1 MAGKFISMRN
11 LKFLVY
17 EVFDAV
23 SLTKAPYYSLHNQK
37 AFDMVLDASMRIA
50 QKMLYPLFE
59 EMDRKAPYLEDGT
72 VKVHPQVRAIM
83 KEYGEGGWIGA
94 TFPES
99 WDGQQLPGVLHCAC
113 QLIKC
118 SANYSAGVYA
128 GLTSG
133 AARLIWSFASKQLQ
147 QTYLPNMMSG
157 KWQGTMALTEPQAG
171 SSLSDLTT
179 TAYPT
184 DQGYYRLKGTK
195 VFISAG
201 DHDGADNVVHML
213 IGRIEGAPKGV
224 KGISLFLVPKKRVE
238 AGGKLVPNDVAVS
251 QVFHK
256 MGYRGAPITELS
268 FGDKDECRAYLV
280 GEPNR
285 GLGYMFQMMNEAR
298 IGVGLG
304 AAAIASGAYYAA
316 LEYCQTRPQ
325 GRKLGQ
331 KDPASPQIP
340 IIEHAD
346 VRRMLLFQR
355 AVVEGSEGLLMQCA
369 LYEDML
375 HIAPKEEHEKY
386 ELLLDLMTPMA
397 KSYPSEMAILSTSQ
411 AIQCLGGYGY
421 CEDFPVEQHFRD
433 CRIHPIHE
441 GTTGIQGMDL
451 LGRKVVMKDGKAF
464 MLFLQEARATLAQA
478 EGLAPIA
485 PLCQQLEAALK
496 TLEQVTAKLAGSAVT
511 KGAEIFLADATLYLE
526 MFGIIAIAWQWLKQ
540 AVVAQKA
547 LDGKAKAAD
556 HNFYQ
561 GKRVTADYF
570 FAYELP
576 KIGYLVQRLTDNN
589 PLTVKME
596 TSFFND

>member
-11 LKFLVY
+11 LKFLLY
-17 EVFDAV
+17 EVFDTVA
-23 SLTKAPYYSLHNQK
+23 LTKAPYYQQHNQK
-37 AFDMVLDASMRIA
+37 AFDLVLDAANKIA
-50 QKMLYPLFE
+50 QKKFYPLFE
-59 EMDRKAPYLEDGT
+59 EMDRKPPYLENGQ
-72 VKVHPQVRAIM
+72 VKVHPAVRDIM
-83 KEYGEGGWIGA
+83 LEAGDGGWIGA
-94 TFPES
+94 AFPEA
-99 WDGQQLPGVLHCAC
+99 WGGEQLPHILHCAC
-113 QLIKC
+113 HLIT
-118 SANYSAGVYA
+118 SAANYSAGVYA
-128 GLTSG
+128 ELTSG
-133 AARLIWSFASKQLQ
+133 AARLIHSFASDDLKKK
-147 QTYLPNMMSG
+147 YLPNMMAG

-171 SSLSDLTT
+171 SSLSDITT

-201 DHDGADNVVHML
+201 DHDGVDNVVHML
-213 IGRIEGAPKGV
+213 LGRIEGAPAGV
-224 KGISLFLVPKKRVE
+224 KGISLFLVPKLRVE
-238 AGGKLVPNDVAVS
+238 GATLVPNDVNVS

-268 FGDKDECRAYLV
+268 FGDKDACRAFLV

-285 GLGYMFQMMNEAR
+285 GLAYMFQMMNGAR

-304 AAAIASGAYYAA
+304 ATAIASAAYYAS
-316 LEYCQTRPQ
+316 LEYCKTRPQ

-331 KDPASPQIP
+331 KDPKTPQVA

-346 VRRMLLFQR
+346 IRRMLLFQR
-355 AVVEGSEGLLMQCA
+355 AVVEGSESLLMQCA
-369 LYEDML
+369 LYEDTMYCR
-375 HIAPKEEHEKY
+375 PREEHEKY
-386 ELLLDLMTPMA
+386 ELLLDLLTPMA
-397 KSYPSEMAILSTSQ
+397 KTYPSEMAILSTSQ

-464 MLFLQEARATLAQA
+464 MLFLEEAQATLAQA
-478 EGLAPIA
+478 QGLASVE
-485 PLCQQLEAALK
+485 PLCRQFEAALK
-496 TLEQVTAKLAGSAVT
+496 SLAQLTAQLAGSAAT
-511 KGAEIFLADATLYLE
+511 RGAEVYLADATLYLE

-540 AVVAQKA
+540 AVTAQKA

-556 HNFYQ
+556 QNFYQ
-561 GKRVTADYF
+561 GKLVTANYF

-576 KIGYLVQRLTDNN
+576 KIGYLVQRLTDGN
-589 PLTVKME
+589 PLTVTME
-596 TSFFND
+596 SGFFND

>member
-1 MAGKFISMRN
+1 MAGKFISIRN
-11 LKFLVY
+11 LKFLLY
-17 EVFDAV
+17 EVFDTVA
-23 SLTKAPYYSLHNQK
+23 LTKAPYYQQHNQK
-37 AFDMVLDASMRIA
+37 AFDLVLDAANKIA
-50 QKMLYPLFE
+50 QKKFYPLFE
-59 EMDRKAPYLEDGT
+59 EMDRKPPYLENGQ
-72 VKVHPQVRAIM
+72 VKVHPAVREIM
-83 KEYGEGGWIGA
+83 LEAGDGGWIGA
-94 TFPES
+94 AFPEA
-99 WDGQQLPGVLHCAC
+99 WGGEQLPHIVHCAC
-113 QLIKC
+113 HLIT
-118 SANYSAGVYA
+118 SAANYSAGVYSE
-128 GLTSG
+128 LTSG
-133 AARLIWSFASKQLQ
+133 AARLIYSFASDDLKQK
-147 QTYLPNMMSG
+147 YLPNMMAG

-171 SSLSDLTT
+171 SSLSDITT

-213 IGRIEGAPKGV
+213 LGRIEGAPAGV
-224 KGISLFLVPKKRVE
+224 KGISLFLVPKLRVE
-238 AGGKLVPNDVAVS
+238 GAQLVSNDVAVS

-268 FGDKDECRAYLV
+268 FGDKDACRAFLV

-285 GLGYMFQMMNEAR
+285 GLGYMFQMMNGAR

-304 AAAIASGAYYAA
+304 AAAIASAAYYAS
-316 LEYCQTRPQ
+316 LEYCKTRPQ

-331 KDPASPQIP
+331 KDPKAPQVA

-346 VRRMLLFQR
+346 IRRMLLFQR
-355 AVVEGSEGLLMQCA
+355 AVVEGSESLLMQCA
-369 LYEDML
+369 LYEDTMYCR
-375 HIAPKEEHEKY
+375 PREEHEKY
-386 ELLLDLMTPMA
+386 ELLLDLLTPMA

-464 MLFLQEARATLAQA
+464 MLFLEEAQATLAQA
-478 EGLAPIA
+478 QGLAA
-485 PLCQQLEAALK
+485 VEPLCRQFEAALK
-496 TLEQVTAKLAGSAVT
+496 TLAQLTAQLAGSAAT
-511 KGAEIFLADATLYLE
+511 RGAEVFLADATLYLE

-540 AVVAQKA
+540 ASVAQKA

-556 HNFYQ
+556 QNFYQ
-561 GKRVTADYF
+561 GKLVTANYF

-596 TSFFND
+596 SSFFND

>member
-11 LKFLVY
+11 LKFLLY
-17 EVFDAV
+17 EVFDTVA
-23 SLTKAPYYSLHNQK
+23 LTKAPYYQQHNQK
-37 AFDMVLDASMRIA
+37 AFDLVLDAANKIA
-50 QKMLYPLFE
+50 QKKFYPLFE
-59 EMDRKAPYLEDGT
+59 EMDRKPPYLENGQ
-72 VKVHPQVRAIM
+72 VKVHSAVRDIM
-83 KEYGEGGWIGA
+83 LEAGDGGWIGA
-94 TFPES
+94 AFPEA
-99 WDGQQLPGVLHCAC
+99 WGGEQLPHIVHCAC
-113 QLIKC
+113 HLIT
-118 SANYSAGVYA
+118 SAANYSAGVYA
-128 GLTSG
+128 ELTSG
-133 AARLIWSFASKQLQ
+133 AARLIWSFASKELQ
-147 QTYLPNMMSG
+147 EAYLPNMMAG

-171 SSLSDLTT
+171 SSLSDITT

-213 IGRIEGAPKGV
+213 LGRIEGAPAGV
-224 KGISLFLVPKKRVE
+224 KGISLFLVPKLRVE
-238 AGGKLVPNDVAVS
+238 GAKLVPNDVAVS

-268 FGDKDECRAYLV
+268 FGDKDACQAFLV

-285 GLGYMFQMMNEAR
+285 GLGYMFQMMNGAR

-304 AAAIASGAYYAA
+304 ATAIASAAYYAS
-316 LEYCQTRPQ
+316 LDYCKTRPQ

-331 KDPASPQIP
+331 KDPKTPQVA

-346 VRRMLLFQR
+346 IRRMLLFQR
-355 AVVEGSEGLLMQCA
+355 AVVEGSESLLMQCA
-369 LYEDML
+369 LYEDTMYCR
-375 HIAPKEEHEKY
+375 PREEHEKY
-386 ELLLDLMTPMA
+386 ELLLDLLTPMA
-397 KSYPSEMAILSTSQ
+397 KSYPSEMAIQSTSQ

-464 MLFLQEARATLAQA
+464 LLFLEEAQA
-478 EGLAPIA
+478 TIAQAQGLASVE
-485 PLCQQLEAALK
+485 PLCRQFEAALK
-496 TLEQVTAKLAGSAVT
+496 TLAQLTAQLAGSAAT
-511 KGAEIFLADATLYLE
+511 RGAEVFLADATLYLE

-540 AVVAQKA
+540 ASVAQKA
-547 LDGKAKAAD
+547 LDGSAKAAD
-556 HNFYQ
+556 QNFYQ
-561 GKRVTADYF
+561 GKLVTANYF

-576 KIGYLVQRLTDNN
+576 KIGYLVQRLTDGN

-596 TSFFND
+596 SSFFND

>member
-11 LKFLVY
+11 LKFLLY
-17 EVFDAV
+17 EVFDTVA
-23 SLTKAPYYSLHNQK
+23 LTKAPYYQQHNQK
-37 AFDMVLDASMRIA
+37 AFDLVLDAANKIA
-50 QKMLYPLFE
+50 QKKFYPLFE
-59 EMDRKAPYLEDGT
+59 EMDRKPPYLENGQ
-72 VKVHPQVRAIM
+72 VKVHPAVRDIM
-83 KEYGEGGWIGA
+83 LEAGDGGWIGA
-94 TFPES
+94 AFPEA
-99 WDGQQLPGVLHCAC
+99 WGGEQLPHILHCAC
-113 QLIKC
+113 HLIT
-118 SANYSAGVYA
+118 SAANYSAGVYA
-128 GLTSG
+128 ELTSG
-133 AARLIWSFASKQLQ
+133 AARLIHSFASDDLKKK
-147 QTYLPNMMSG
+147 YLPNMMAG

-171 SSLSDLTT
+171 SSLSDITT

-201 DHDGADNVVHML
+201 DHDGVDNVVHML
-213 IGRIEGAPKGV
+213 LGRIEGAPAGV
-224 KGISLFLVPKKRVE
+224 KGISLFLVPKLRVE
-238 AGGKLVPNDVAVS
+238 GANLVPNDVNVS

-268 FGDKDECRAYLV
+268 FGDKDACRAYLV

-285 GLGYMFQMMNEAR
+285 GLGYMFQMMNGAR

-304 AAAIASGAYYAA
+304 ATAIASAAYYAS
-316 LEYCQTRPQ
+316 LEYCKTRPQ

-331 KDPASPQIP
+331 KDPKTPQVA

-346 VRRMLLFQR
+346 IRRMLLFQR
-355 AVVEGSEGLLMQCA
+355 AVVEGSESLLMQCA
-369 LYEDML
+369 LYEDTMYCR
-375 HIAPKEEHEKY
+375 PREEHEKY
-386 ELLLDLMTPMA
+386 ELLLDLLTPMA
-397 KSYPSEMAILSTSQ
+397 KTYPSEMAILSTSQ

-464 MLFLQEARATLAQA
+464 MLFLEEAQATLAQA
-478 EGLAPIA
+478 QGLASVE
-485 PLCQQLEAALK
+485 PLCRQFEAALK
-496 TLEQVTAKLAGSAVT
+496 SLAQLTAQLAGSAAT
-511 KGAEIFLADATLYLE
+511 RGAEVYLADATLYLE

-540 AVVAQKA
+540 AVTAQKA

-556 HNFYQ
+556 QNFYQ
-561 GKRVTADYF
+561 GKLVTANYF

-576 KIGYLVQRLTDNN
+576 KIGYLVQRLTDGN
-589 PLTVKME
+589 PLTVTME
-596 TSFFND
+596 SGFFND

>member
-11 LKFLVY
+11 LKFLLY
-17 EVFDAV
+17 EVFDTVA
-23 SLTKAPYYSLHNQK
+23 LTKAPYYQQHNQK
-37 AFDMVLDASMRIA
+37 AFDLVLDAANKIA
-50 QKMLYPLFE
+50 QKKFYPLFE
-59 EMDRKAPYLEDGT
+59 EMDRKPPYLENGQ
-72 VKVHPQVRAIM
+72 VKVHPAVRDIM
-83 KEYGEGGWIGA
+83 LEAGDGGWIGA
-94 TFPES
+94 AFPEA
-99 WDGQQLPGVLHCAC
+99 WGGEQLPHILHCAC
-113 QLIKC
+113 HLIT
-118 SANYSAGVYA
+118 SAANYSAGVYA
-128 GLTSG
+128 ELTSG
-133 AARLIWSFASKQLQ
+133 AARLIHSFASDDLKKK
-147 QTYLPNMMSG
+147 YLPNMMAG

-171 SSLSDLTT
+171 SSLSDITT

-213 IGRIEGAPKGV
+213 LGRIEGAPAGV
-224 KGISLFLVPKKRVE
+224 KGISLFLVPKLRVE
-238 AGGKLVPNDVAVS
+238 GATLVPNDVNVS

-268 FGDKDECRAYLV
+268 FGDKDACRAFLV

-285 GLGYMFQMMNEAR
+285 GLAYMFQMMNGAR

-304 AAAIASGAYYAA
+304 ATAIASAAYYAS
-316 LEYCQTRPQ
+316 LEYCKTRPQ

-331 KDPASPQIP
+331 KDPKTPQVA

-346 VRRMLLFQR
+346 IRRMLLFQR
-355 AVVEGSEGLLMQCA
+355 AVVEGSESLLMQCA
-369 LYEDML
+369 LYEDTMYCR
-375 HIAPKEEHEKY
+375 PREEHEKY
-386 ELLLDLMTPMA
+386 ELLLDLLTPMA
-397 KSYPSEMAILSTSQ
+397 KTYPSEMAILSTSQ

-464 MLFLQEARATLAQA
+464 MLFLEEAQATLAQA
-478 EGLAPIA
+478 QGLASVE
-485 PLCQQLEAALK
+485 PLCRQFEAALK
-496 TLEQVTAKLAGSAVT
+496 SLAQLTAQLAGSAAT
-511 KGAEIFLADATLYLE
+511 RGAEVYLADATLYLE

-540 AVVAQKA
+540 AVTAQKA

-556 HNFYQ
+556 QNFYQ
-561 GKRVTADYF
+561 GKLVTANYF

-576 KIGYLVQRLTDNN
+576 KIGYLVQRLTDGN
-589 PLTVKME
+589 PLTVTME
-596 TSFFND
+596 SSFFND